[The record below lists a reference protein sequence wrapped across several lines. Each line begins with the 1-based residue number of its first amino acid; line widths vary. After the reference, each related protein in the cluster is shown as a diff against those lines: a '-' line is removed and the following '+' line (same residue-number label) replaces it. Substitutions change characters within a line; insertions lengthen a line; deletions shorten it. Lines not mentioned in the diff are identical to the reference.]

1 MNAAIECCT
10 ALNQWKMA
18 IGLAQKYDIKDV
30 DSLLSQYAVYLKQ
43 EKSIFTVVELYKKA
57 CKFLHAALMLYKVR
71 HLKIFFWKIF

>member
-1 MNAAIECCT
+1 
-10 ALNQWKMA
+10 MA

-43 EKSIFTVVELYKKA
+43 EKSVFTVVELYKKA

-71 HLKIFFWKIF
+71 VLKNYAS

>member
-1 MNAAIECCT
+1 
-10 ALNQWKMA
+10 MA

-71 HLKIFFWKIF
+71 IPPSLLIREVTFYVFYMFICIVSVC

>member
-1 MNAAIECCT
+1 MNSAIESCT

-43 EKSIFTVVELYKKA
+43 EKSVFTVVELYKKA
-57 CKFLHAALMLYKVR
+57 CKFLHAALLLYKVNF
-71 HLKIFFWKIF
+71 LLYY